1 MKLVKYPLARQWG
14 SRAHAAAGRLGGGYE
29 LQLRKNMVEAR
40 AGREISKNHGEKD
53 TSLRKKAKLLIHEL
67 RAFYSHDRF
76 SFLSLQTN
84 HGSLEVSALAAE
96 TEGREWRRRSRRAAK
111 LPDPA
116 DEANEAEIS
125 PRSML
130 WMRICQNL
138 SRRRRRRRRH
148 EKEGRQLGT
157 EIDAHEDIERNRHRP
172 H

>member
-96 TEGREWRRRSRRAAK
+96 TEGRERQRRSRRAAK
-111 LPDPA
+111 LPDLA

-138 SRRRRRRRRH
+138 SRRRRRRH
-148 EKEGRQLGT
+148 GKEGRQLGT